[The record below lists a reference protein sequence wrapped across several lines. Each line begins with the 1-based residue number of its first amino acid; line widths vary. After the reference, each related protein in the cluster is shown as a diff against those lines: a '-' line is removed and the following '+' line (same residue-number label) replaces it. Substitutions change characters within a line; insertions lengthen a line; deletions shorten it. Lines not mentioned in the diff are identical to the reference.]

1 MDEFLRKLI
10 AEFGITQT
18 KATDIALQKLV
29 DSNRIK
35 ALSDQINEIKN
46 QIKDIFVIS
55 KEKEEFKEKHFI
67 IENAHAKKDYEF
79 ILNMEDFP
87 NIAVTEIQNLESLG
101 LQFDPKENKIF
112 GKPLLSGSTDLHIK
126 FFHKQD
132 ENMTIDVK
140 TVPFIINADPKDLW
154 KDIPSDQDTKWAKKD
169 DIAEKGTFL
178 NKKFVVASR
187 RGRSHAH
194 EGKFRDDHYCMKAL
208 PQDWAVM
215 AVADGAGSATYARE
229 GSRIATEF
237 LCKQFNDEQFISAL
251 EPWVA
256 KYFSASIEN
265 PQPEVTE
272 KQSEPSEA
280 NNAIENQ
287 SVENNTPTSEEN
299 SEKSEASDIEVI
311 SSESEENTSVEES
324 RTPAPAPN
332 SEKSSIINS
341 LYKVVRSVFQKLSD
355 TATEN
360 NIALKDLNTTLIFT
374 LVKKFDFGYAVLSF
388 GVGDCPIN
396 VISAD
401 GQKVELLNT
410 LDVGEFG
417 GGTRFLT
424 MPEIY
429 SNPMMGSRFGIYK
442 FEDFSKLLLMT
453 DGIYDPKFVT
463 ENKLEDLNTWNS
475 FLQDLDG
482 NNEDSAK
489 VNFEDDSEIEKQLLN
504 WMDFW
509 SKGNHDDRT
518 LAIIY

>member
-18 KATDIALQKLV
+18 KATDNALQKLV
-29 DSNRIK
+29 DSNRIR
-35 ALSDQINEIKN
+35 ALSDQITEIKN

-79 ILNMEDFP
+79 ILNMQDFP
-87 NIAVTEIQNLESLG
+87 NIAVAEIQNLESLG

-132 ENMTIDVK
+132 ENMAIDVK
-140 TVPFIINADPKDLW
+140 TVTFIINADPKDLW
-154 KDIPSDQDTKWAKKD
+154 KDIPSNQDTKWAKKD
-169 DIAEKGTFL
+169 DITEKGTFL
-178 NKKFVVASR
+178 DKKFVVASR

-194 EGKFRDDHYCMKAL
+194 EGKFRDDHFCMKSL

-237 LCKQFNDEQFISAL
+237 LCEQFDDEQIILAL
-251 EPWVA
+251 ESSVV
-256 KYFSASIEN
+256 KYFSAPIENTQSKVVEKKSEFDESNAVPENHSIEN
-265 PQPEVTE
+265 D
-272 KQSEPSEA
+272 
-280 NNAIENQ
+280 I
-287 SVENNTPTSEEN
+287 PTSEEN
-299 SEKSEASDIEVI
+299 SEQTQESNIEVT
-311 SSESEENTSVEES
+311 SSESEEKKSAEES
-324 RTPAPAPN
+324 QEPASTPN
-332 SEKSSIINS
+332 SEKSLIVNS

-396 VISAD
+396 VISED

-410 LDVGEFG
+410 LDVGDFG

-429 SNPMMGSRFGIYK
+429 SNPTMGSRFGIYK
-442 FEDFSKLLLMT
+442 FEDFSKMFLMT
-453 DGIYDPKFVT
+453 DGIYDPKFIT
-463 ENKLEDLNTWNS
+463 ENKLEDLDTWNS

-482 NNEDSAK
+482 ENEDSAK
-489 VNFEDDSEIEKQLLN
+489 VDFEDDSAVENQLLN